1 MILLARRFLPVAA
14 LVLAL
19 GACEA
24 VSPWQWGSLARPE
37 MQLDP
42 NVLQSALYEQV
53 YESKEASRGRAKTAG
68 AGCGCN

>member
-1 MILLARRFLPVAA
+1 MIRSLRRFLPVAA
-14 LVLAL
+14 TVFAL
-19 GACEA
+19 SACEA

-42 NVLQSALYEQV
+42 NVLQSTLYEQV
-53 YESKEASRGRAKTAG
+53 YESKEASRGRTKTAG

>member
-1 MILLARRFLPVAA
+1 MIFLMRHVVPVAA
-14 LVLAL
+14 LAFAL
-19 GACEA
+19 SACEA

-42 NVLQSALYEQV
+42 SALQSALYEQV

>member
-1 MILLARRFLPVAA
+1 MIFFVRYFVPVAA
-14 LVLAL
+14 LAFAL
-19 GACEA
+19 SACEA

-42 NVLQSALYEQV
+42 SALHSALYEQV

>member
-1 MILLARRFLPVAA
+1 MIRAAGRFLPIAA
-14 LVLAL
+14 IVFGL

-24 VSPWQWGSLARPE
+24 VAPWQWGSLARPE

-42 NVLQSALYEQV
+42 NALQTSLYEQV

>member
-1 MILLARRFLPVAA
+1 MILLARRFLPVAVLVFA
-14 LVLAL
+14 LS
-19 GACEA
+19 ACEA

-42 NVLQSALYEQV
+42 NVLQSALYDQV

>member
-1 MILLARRFLPVAA
+1 MIRSTRLFLPVAVIVFA
-14 LVLAL
+14 LS
-19 GACEA
+19 ACEA
-24 VSPWQWGSLARPE
+24 VSSWQWGTLARPE

-42 NVLQSALYEQV
+42 NVLQSILYEQV

>member
-1 MILLARRFLPVAA
+1 MIFFMRHVLPVAA
-14 LVLAL
+14 LVFAL
-19 GACEA
+19 SACEA

-42 NVLQSALYEQV
+42 SALQSALYEQV